1 MILIHLGKKKD
12 ESVEEDCVPRIQE
25 KIIVVIDEGRGKEKV
40 WKFVSQS
47 LIMAQE
53 RGCHHKPNS
62 MIQAICQVDVF
73 LINQLSQHG
82 PPLAAG
88 KVSL

>member
-40 WKFVSQS
+40 WKFVSLASQWPRKEGVIIKLQLHDS
-47 LIMAQE
+47 
-53 RGCHHKPNS
+53 
-62 MIQAICQVDVF
+62 AICQVDVF
-73 LINQLSQHG
+73 FW
-82 PPLAAG
+82 
-88 KVSL
+88 